1 MMTPDEFVSA
11 LQSIMGDGYKVALH
25 PKRRSEPQFDVFP
38 EPMPV
43 DAKGAGIGV
52 TFTVRTKDLQKAT
65 SLLAASYAVTAA
77 KNIEVQMERGEAAPR
92 YRT

>member
-1 MMTPDEFVSA
+1 MTPDEFVST
-11 LQSIMGDGYKVALH
+11 LQSIMGKGFTVAIH

-38 EPMPV
+38 KPRKK
-43 DAKGAGIGV
+43 DAKGNPYAV
-52 TFTVRTKDLQKAT
+52 TFSIRSKDLEKAT
-65 SLLAASYAVTAA
+65 SLLAASYAVSSS